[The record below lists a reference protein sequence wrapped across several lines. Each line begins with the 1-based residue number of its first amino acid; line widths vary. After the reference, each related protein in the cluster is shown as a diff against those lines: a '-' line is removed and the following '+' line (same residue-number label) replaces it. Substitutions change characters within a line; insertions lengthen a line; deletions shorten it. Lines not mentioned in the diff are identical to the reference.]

1 MMQRATYF
9 LFPLFPPTL
18 EDRFR
23 IHYNET
29 SAPVGWVALLLGGL
43 LYLAFYFWDLVV
55 DYDRSS
61 QTLFVRL
68 VVAFW
73 FFAVAFLP
81 RAIFAA
87 HLQALMTPTIM
98 FGGIGVVFIIF
109 TLRDGLIVGVGGV
122 VLVLMFNFGFFRL
135 LFVPSLISG
144 LVISIAYNI
153 AAMNSDLAASLIIA
167 NNFFIVSAL
176 ISGASVTFLMERL
189 FRIQFVAEIEL
200 AKERE
205 SLARQHQTDIRYLEW
220 LRQLAM
226 FLRHEVRQPVAQ
238 INSSIELLKLGHGND
253 DKVEMPIQNAL
264 SGVQQVWNLIDRASR
279 ATDAE
284 AFVRQSVAQV
294 IDLEVLLTNLVEGHR
309 QAYSGVTVGLKSR
322 GPVSVNADPAL
333 VREAVS
339 NLLTNAV
346 SFALE
351 ETTVEVSLIST
362 ATHAWVSIYNRGPLI
377 EDDTEALF
385 APFTSRRANDVGE
398 HQGLGLYLVRL
409 VAEYYGGAAY
419 IGNRHDSSG
428 VEATIKL
435 PLISVGQGQSGGKV

>member
-9 LFPLFPPTL
+9 LFPLFPPAL

-29 SAPVGWVALLLGGL
+29 SAPVGWVALLLGGI

-61 QTLFVRL
+61 QTLFVRF
-68 VVAFW
+68 VVASW
-73 FFAVAFLP
+73 FFAVAFVP

-144 LVISIAYNI
+144 LVIFIAYNI
-153 AAMNSDLAASLIIA
+153 AAMNGDLAASLIIA
-167 NNFFIVSAL
+167 NNFFLISAL

-189 FRIQFVAEIEL
+189 FRSQFVADIE
-200 AKERE
+200 
-205 SLARQHQTDIRYLEW
+205 LARQHQTDTRYLEW

-238 INSSIELLKLGHGND
+238 INSSIELLKLEHGND
-253 DKVEMPIQNAL
+253 DKVEIPIQNAL
-264 SGVQQVWNLIDRASR
+264 RGVQQVWNLIDRASR

-309 QAYSGVTVGLKSR
+309 QAYSGVTVGLKSY

-333 VREAVS
+333 VQEAVS
-339 NLLTNAV
+339 NLLANAV
-346 SFALE
+346 SFAFE
-351 ETTVEVSLIST
+351 ETTIEVSLLST
-362 ATHAWVSIYNRGPLI
+362 ETHARVSIYNRGPLI
-377 EDDTEALF
+377 EDDTEVLF
-385 APFTSRRANDVGE
+385 TPFTSRRAGDVGE

-419 IGNRHDSSG
+419 IGNRSDSSG

-435 PLISVGQGQSGGKV
+435 PLISVGQGHSGSKV